1 MAVRNPFHHKECDAV
16 VNVYNWATEIKEINC
31 FDQTFK
37 AF

>member
-16 VNVYNWATEIKEINC
+16 VKVCNRATGRKEINY

-37 AF
+37 TF